1 MGESKRKMTFK
12 ERLQWLGRMPPK
24 WRMLIGGQALFMAFA
39 INVRLSDIAK
49 GRKLLEEQEKQAKLL
64 EEKEKEAV

>member
-1 MGESKRKMTFK
+1 
-12 ERLQWLGRMPPK
+12 MPPK

-49 GRKLLEEQEKQAKLL
+49 GRKLLEEQENQANLV
-64 EEKEKEAV
+64 EEKEKEAF